1 MLFNF
6 SCLFLFLSPG
16 RRLYTRYSSCSS
28 RSSSSR
34 RRRRFSIHN
43 GRPAGLQ
50 RSLGGVLQAAGCV
63 LWTNRTAALRP
74 ASQSPAGTGW
84 CSGLV
89 EVLFLCVLIYL
100 LTSHISPP
108 NVCILDAVRVR
119 GRRRDKEEGSEVLGQ
134 DRSLYSYIL
143 YPLQLEVK
151 RFPTCEHHLDPFLI
165 IMWTEPDAPVLRCW
179 REGKDW
185 LNSII
190 SQSYSELPE
199 RRFKYSRE
207 PRSGYFINRV
217 FSTSQSSRSPILK
230 YSPSYPSVVLTDLH
244 RAFRTIIMLCVRVC
258 VCVRHRRRHASFD
271 FLILVFCFLCRGLQG
286 VSTRVYLGDCAQV
299 RFMKRSPEL
308 QGSEARMWIMY

>member
-1 MLFNF
+1 MLLLFNF

-28 RSSSSR
+28 RSSGSR

-43 GRPAGLQ
+43 RRPAGLQ
-50 RSLGGVLQAAGCV
+50 CSLGGVLQAAGCV
-63 LWTNRTAALRP
+63 LRTNRTAALRP
-74 ASQSPAGTGW
+74 AGQSPAGTGW

-151 RFPTCEHHLDPFLI
+151 RFPTCEHHLDPF
-165 IMWTEPDAPVLRCW
+165 
-179 REGKDW
+179 
-185 LNSII
+185 
-190 SQSYSELPE
+190 
-199 RRFKYSRE
+199 
-207 PRSGYFINRV
+207 
-217 FSTSQSSRSPILK
+217 
-230 YSPSYPSVVLTDLH
+230 
-244 RAFRTIIMLCVRVC
+244 
-258 VCVRHRRRHASFD
+258 FD
-271 FLILVFCFLCRGLQG
+271 NNVN
-286 VSTRVYLGDCAQV
+286 
-299 RFMKRSPEL
+299 
-308 QGSEARMWIMY
+308 